1 MLAFDDN
8 ETGDGLPES
17 QLMLQATVCSSM
29 WLKVYHAA
37 MCQSGGQQ
45 ALAVN
50 SCQHACSGSA
60 QRLNPAC
67 RPIGGD
73 QHIRASFAWGHKGRG
88 RSVNTLISAGV
99 YDRMWTMEIQVGLR
113 VSGLACLRSTWADT
127 ARHCIIGTT

>member
-60 QRLNPAC
+60 QRLNSAC
-67 RPIGGD
+67 RPIGGINTSE
-73 QHIRASFAWGHKGRG
+73 HPLRG
-88 RSVNTLISAGV
+88 VTKDV
-99 YDRMWTMEIQVGLR
+99 DEV
-113 VSGLACLRSTWADT
+113 
-127 ARHCIIGTT
+127 